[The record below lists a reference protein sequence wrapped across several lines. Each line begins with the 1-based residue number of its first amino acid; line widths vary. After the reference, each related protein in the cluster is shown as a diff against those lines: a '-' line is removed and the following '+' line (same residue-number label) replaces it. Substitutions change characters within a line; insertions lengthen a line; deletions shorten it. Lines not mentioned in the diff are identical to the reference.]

1 MMAVNFSD
9 FIGLVYVGR
18 LEMSRYSIYSTG
30 SKCENDKTWEIIQRN
45 PGERERD
52 ARFTSKIGIVKS
64 GWAI

>member
-30 SKCENDKTWEIIQRN
+30 SKCENDKTWEIIQHN
-45 PGERERD
+45 PGERERERERETLD
-52 ARFTSKIGIVKS
+52 SLRKLEL
-64 GWAI
+64 